1 MAHKIKS
8 LQLMLKLNYH
18 HFAVGNVPL
27 FNHPPLERPALHTRI
42 DGTCKFDPLSGPFSR
57 TKKFDLSPK
66 TPSAGVQKS
75 RRARFV
81 ASITLTGEP
90 LWGVLRPRP

>member
-27 FNHPPLERPALHTRI
+27 FNHPPFGRPALHTQI
-42 DGTCKFDPLSGPFSR
+42 DGTCKFDPLSGNEKNSICRQKRHRRRGAKISTR
-57 TKKFDLSPK
+57 TFCRIHHAD
-66 TPSAGVQKS
+66 
-75 RRARFV
+75 
-81 ASITLTGEP
+81 
-90 LWGVLRPRP
+90 W